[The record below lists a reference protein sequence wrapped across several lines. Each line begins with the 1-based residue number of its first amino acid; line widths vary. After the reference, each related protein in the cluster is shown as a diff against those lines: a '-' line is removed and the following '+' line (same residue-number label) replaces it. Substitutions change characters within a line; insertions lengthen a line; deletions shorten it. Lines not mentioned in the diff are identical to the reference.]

1 MTVPSNILIKFALRP
16 RSESDNGYSN
26 HRCYKIFDQENDQ
39 RITEFYTRL
48 YKMSFDSHVQGC
60 TKEHTLPDKDKLD
73 EIIDSVILSEFRKE
87 IEEKVLLHSSLYELI
102 LPEFKCHG
110 FGFYYKPESDYEI
123 FNKNLEACYYEACP
137 MYVKNVDSTN
147 EINYLERWNKA
158 SDQEKEIFASIAM
171 CAKKVFEFMYPNYE
185 EIAENMKKNN
195 SEFSISIE
203 FNPRSPKVF
212 NDEKDKSL
220 FVDRREM
227 NLRSIERCSK
237 LLDNLTDES
246 SKGKKEFQDRNL
258 VTSEQLPQPPYPQ
271 LRLHVGKRLVVMCIL
286 SLSFVIVTSLAN
298 YFLEY

>member
-1 MTVPSNILIKFALRP
+1 MTVPSDIQIKFALRP
-16 RSESDNGYSN
+16 HSEFDNCCYPN
-26 HRCYKIFDQENDQ
+26 NRCYKFFRNTDQEHDQ
-39 RITEFYTRL
+39 QFTEFYTRL
-48 YKMSFDSHVQGC
+48 YKMPFDSHVQGC

-110 FGFYYKPESDYEI
+110 LGFYYKPESDYEM

-137 MYVKNVDSTN
+137 MYVENVDSTI
-147 EINYLERWNKA
+147 EVNYLERWNKA
-158 SDQEKEIFASIAM
+158 SEQEKEIFACIAM
-171 CAKKVFEFMYPNYE
+171 CAKKVFEFMYPNYK
-185 EIAENMKKNN
+185 EIEENMKQNN

-203 FNPRSPKVF
+203 FNPRRSKLF
-212 NDEKDKSL
+212 KDDEKDKSL
-220 FVDRREM
+220 FDDRREM

-258 VTSEQLPQPPYPQ
+258 VTSEQPPQPPYPQ
-271 LRLHVGKRLVVMCIL
+271 LSLHGSWEQIGKRIDKSHTTFYLL
-286 SLSFVIVTSLAN
+286 
-298 YFLEY
+298 